1 MLVDHNAV
9 DTKDIVTREE
19 AEIRAYQISEISA
32 TYKLALRMGD
42 TFLGE
47 ADIYFK
53 YISDQDIWLNVSVNA
68 IAGVTINGVD
78 CGPAIKYD
86 KPRLVVAARALKPGQ
101 MN

>member
-1 MLVDHNAV
+1 MLVDHNAI

-53 YISDQDIWLNVSVNA
+53 YISDQDIWLNVSVIA
-68 IAGVTINGVD
+68 IAGVTINGAD

-86 KPRLVVAARALKPGQ
+86 KHRLVVAARALKPG
-101 MN
+101 